1 MCEDKEK
8 LKIETY
14 QDNDS
19 LYQSLKSQVL
29 SVSDKTPYLLAH
41 ADDGVIW
48 GRFDNGAL
56 TTASQVFTRPEFD
69 FPELRLETLQQ
80 CRIFGEKGQVLLW
93 KYGEKWKSRFI
104 GNPEED
110 KILPPE
116 NQILWGTHGRKQD
129 NFTLLWD
136 GLQGLKHAVP
146 LTEISLDNNNKLI
159 KPVRLVV
166 HHHIT
171 YDNDGLARIY
181 RSRLVDLTINVE
193 DN

>member
-1 MCEDKEK
+1 MYQDEEK
-8 LKIETY
+8 PKIETY
-14 QDNDS
+14 KDNNS
-19 LYQSLKSQVL
+19 LCKWLQSQAS

-48 GRFDNGAL
+48 GRFDNDTL
-56 TTASQVFTRPEFD
+56 TTANQVFTKPEFD

-80 CRIFGEKGQVLLW
+80 CRIFGEKGEVFLW
-93 KYGEKWKSRFI
+93 KSGEKWKWRFI

-110 KILPPE
+110 KIPPE
-116 NQILWGTHGRKQD
+116 KQILWGTHGRKQG

-136 GLQGLKHAVP
+136 GSQGLKHAVP
-146 LTEISLDNNNKLI
+146 FTDISLDGKNKLI
-159 KPVRLVV
+159 KPVCLVV
-166 HHHIT
+166 HHYIT

-181 RSRLVDLTINVE
+181 RSRLVDLTIK